1 MKLLVTGANGQV
13 GWELARSLMPLGEV
27 VVLDRTACDL
37 SRPET
42 MASVV
47 EAHRP
52 DVIVNAAAYTAVDKA
67 ESEPELAHA
76 INAASVGALA
86 SAAKHAGA
94 LLIHYSTDYVF
105 DGTKKGPYRE
115 DDPTAPVNEYGRSKL
130 AGERAIEAA
139 ACDAL
144 ILRTTWVY
152 ASRGKN
158 FVATML
164 RLFAERESLSVVA
177 DQHGA
182 PTWARNIADAT
193 AHLVRWALDQRRAG
207 GRVFRRFNLCAG
219 GQTTWHGFAEE
230 ILRLAKVYWPERNW
244 AVTEIKP
251 IPTEAYP
258 VPASRPA
265 NSRLDLSALQHETGL
280 TMPHWKAAVDACVAE
295 MAGGGPT
302 K

>member
-105 DGTKKGPYRE
+105 DGTKQGPYRE

-130 AGERAIEAA
+130 AGEHAIEAA

-144 ILRTTWVY
+144 VLRTTWVY

-193 AHLVRWALDQRRAG
+193 AHLVRWALDQRQAS

-230 ILRLAKVYWPERNW
+230 ILRLAKVHWPERDW
-244 AVTEIKP
+244 VVAEIKP
-251 IPTEAYP
+251 IPAEAYP
-258 VPASRPA
+258 VPAARPA
-265 NSRLDLSALQHETGL
+265 NSCLDLFALQHETGL
-280 TMPHWKAAVDACVAE
+280 TMPHWKAAVEACVAE

>member
-13 GWELARSLMPLGEV
+13 GWELARSLLPLGEV
-27 VVLDRTACDL
+27 VVLDRAGCDL
-37 SRPET
+37 SRPES

-47 EAHRP
+47 DTHQP

-67 ESEPELAHA
+67 ESEPELAMA
-76 INAASVGALA
+76 VNGTSVGALA
-86 SAAKHAGA
+86 EAARRVGA

-105 DGTKKGPYRE
+105 DGRKTGPYVE
-115 DDPTAPVNEYGRSKL
+115 TDPTAPANEYGRSKL
-130 AGERAIEAA
+130 AGEQAIEASG
-139 ACDAL
+139 CDAL

-164 RLFAERESLSVVA
+164 RLFAERETLSVVA

-193 AHLVRWALDQRRAG
+193 AHLIRWALTQRDAHG
-207 GRVFRRFNLCAG
+207 SVFHRFNLSSSG
-219 GQTTWHGFAEE
+219 HTTWHGFAEE
-230 ILRLAKVYWPERNW
+230 IRARAVALWPDRAW
-244 AVTEIKP
+244 LVTEIKP

-258 VPASRPA
+258 VPAVRPA
-265 NSRLDLSALQHETGL
+265 NSCLDNSALHNETGIR
-280 TMPHWKAAVDACVAE
+280 MPHWKVALAACLAE
-295 MAGGGPT
+295 LAQ